1 MDSDGAKTRSEFDAV
16 WEEVN
21 DDLTQS
27 LLVTE
32 QLAEV
37 KFVERITKNGTF

>member
-1 MDSDGAKTRSEFDAV
+1 MDSDVAKTRSEFDAV

-37 KFVERITKNGTF
+37 KFVERIA